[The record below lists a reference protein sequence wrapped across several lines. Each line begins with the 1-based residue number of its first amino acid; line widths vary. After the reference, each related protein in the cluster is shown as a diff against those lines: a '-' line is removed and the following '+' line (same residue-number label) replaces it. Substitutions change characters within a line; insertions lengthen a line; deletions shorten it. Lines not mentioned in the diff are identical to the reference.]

1 MEQTELKLNLNQED
15 QERYEVEQSG
25 RRNLLNQ
32 YLRFAKMEKKAK
44 LVANREMYRRQK
56 DILIKQ
62 MTQGSWS
69 R

>member
-1 MEQTELKLNLNQED
+1 MEQTDLKLNLNQED
-15 QERYEVEQSG
+15 QERYEAEQSG

-44 LVANREMYRRQK
+44 LESKREMYRKQK

-62 MTQGSWS
+62 MTQAG

>member
-1 MEQTELKLNLNQED
+1 MEQGELKLELNPED
-15 QERYEVEQSG
+15 QERYEAEQSG

-44 LVANREMYRRQK
+44 LEAKREMYRRQK

-62 MTQGSWS
+62 MTQGSWC

>member
-1 MEQTELKLNLNQED
+1 MEQGELKLELNQED
-15 QERYEVEQSG
+15 QERYEEEQSG

-44 LVANREMYRRQK
+44 LEAKREMYRRQK

-62 MTQGSWS
+62 MTQGSWC

>member
-15 QERYEVEQSG
+15 QERYEAEQSG

-32 YLRFAKMEKKAK
+32 YLRFSKMEKKAK

-62 MTQGSWS
+62 MTQGSWC

>member
-1 MEQTELKLNLNQED
+1 MEQGELKLELKTED

-44 LVANREMYRRQK
+44 LEASREMYRKQK

-62 MTQGSWS
+62 MTQGSWC